1 MKPTREEALAIAA
14 ERKAA
19 RGARTS
25 RIRKLVA
32 TLAVAA
38 FIGPFAVIYENVA
51 AGKDPAL
58 AAQTTVA
65 RASTTSDS
73 ASTTSDSASTTTSD
87 SASTTTDSAAAPAAV
102 TTQQS

>member
-1 MKPTREEALAIAA
+1 MKPTREEALAIAS

-19 RGARTS
+19 RRARTS

-32 TLAVAA
+32 TLTVAA
-38 FIGPFAVIYENVA
+38 FIGPFAVIYNNVA

-58 AAQTTVA
+58 AAQTATVA
-65 RASTTSDS
+65 RATTS
-73 ASTTSDSASTTTSD
+73 AQTST
-87 SASTTTDSAAAPAAV
+87 PAAV